1 MSMASCLYPGR
12 RSQSNHSIKEGK
24 QTKKKFVLELTFEN
38 EEGKRRKIDIDNP
51 KLGLT
56 EEEIIPA
63 MQKIIDFKKYPK
75 FEYEYGD
82 QFRPVMRNFR
92 PVNVEQ
98 SSTECES
105 CRPFR

>member
-1 MSMASCLYPGR
+1 M
-12 RSQSNHSIKEGK
+12 
-24 QTKKKFVLELTFEN
+24 KKKFVLELTFEN

-75 FEYEYGD
+75 FEYDDFQEI
-82 QFRPVMRNFR
+82 
-92 PVNVEQ
+92 
-98 SSTECES
+98 
-105 CRPFR
+105 

>member
-1 MSMASCLYPGR
+1 M
-12 RSQSNHSIKEGK
+12 
-24 QTKKKFVLELTFEN
+24 TFEN

-75 FEYEYGD
+75 FEYDDFQEI
-82 QFRPVMRNFR
+82 
-92 PVNVEQ
+92 
-98 SSTECES
+98 
-105 CRPFR
+105 